1 MMYVICCPCILYY
14 ITYAHWIFPYFCC
27 RFNSQFSLIPPS
39 VTRCVDIHLLY
50 NTLLLLPLPIS
61 LSPLNWSNML
71 KYRRHGNFFI
81 PEIKRLP
88 PISFLNKKKKI
99 FKWRWIINKEKKMR
113 NGGGDDHRQQSM
125 WQRTWWKRATI
136 KAHHNEIDRF
146 IIDV

>member
-88 PISFLNKKKKI
+88 QLPSLTKKNEK
-99 FKWRWIINKEKKMR
+99 KWRWIINKEKKMR